1 MILPNEETPK
11 QPSDGDVEEKNLSNK
26 TSSDVPPAAEWQPPP
41 LSLGHFMFSPSLD
54 WSQRLAEVY
63 PGAVVNK
70 SLGLRHEVS
79 QLPRFVSE
87 WLVGKFCETGDTREN
102 LAEMDA
108 YVRTHYVERKHK
120 NVALHRLE
128 QEGQLELIDA
138 YQVRVDLSKPEDER
152 YKLEIPS
159 LGLFDAKVQR
169 HIIDSHPRMLVD
181 GVWGM
186 GQLLYN
192 GETSE
197 VILTRFRPF
206 QLSNVD
212 LAAFQEGRHYFTA
225 EEWQKAL
232 ISSTGLNPDAYPTE
246 ARLHIISRMVPLVE
260 KNTHM
265 IELGPPGTGKTYLF
279 DKISIYSRVIS
290 GSVVSPAVL
299 FYNIRDKAS
308 GLLAYYDAVVFDEI
322 DKVGRGLKDEV
333 VNKLLK
339 FMADGSYDRGDVEIP
354 SAASVV
360 LVGNLPAL
368 NQDYE
373 NIPCFELLPPS
384 MQHKAFLDRLA
395 GFVPGWEISRIGQR
409 QEHLTSYNGFAA
421 DYFCEILHLLRSLNY
436 QNYIDQYVSLQ
447 HANIRDE
454 KGIKVIA
461 SGLLKL
467 LFPDGNFKP
476 EDVRSCV
483 EHAISYRQRVIN
495 QRFALYRDPE
505 DKKLLAFKMIQ

>member
-1 MILPNEETPK
+1 MALSGEQSTK
-11 QPSDGDVEEKNLSNK
+11 QPQM
-26 TSSDVPPAAEWQPPP
+26 EW
-41 LSLGHFMFSPSLD
+41 SR
-54 WSQRLAEVY
+54 RLAEVY

-70 SLGLRHEVS
+70 SLGLRHQVS

-87 WLVGKFCETGDTREN
+87 WLIGKFCETGDTREN

-108 YVRTHYVERKHK
+108 YVRAHYVERKQK

-128 QEGQLELIDA
+128 QQGQIELIDA
-138 YQVRVDLSKPEDER
+138 YKVRVDLSKPEDER

-159 LGLFDAKVQR
+159 LGLFDARVQR
-169 HIIDSHPRMLVD
+169 HIMDAHPRMLVD

-192 GETSE
+192 GETRE

-212 LAAFQEGRHYFTA
+212 LAAFQEGRRYFTT
-225 EEWQKAL
+225 EEWQKVL
-232 ISSTGLNPDAYPTE
+232 ISSTGLNPDVYP
-246 ARLHIISRMVPLVE
+246 AGVRLHVISRMVPLVE

-265 IELGPPGTGKTYLF
+265 VELGPPGTGKTYLF
-279 DKISIYSRVIS
+279 DKISVYSRVIS

-299 FYNIRDKAS
+299 FYNIRDKTS
-308 GLLAYYDAVVFDEI
+308 GLLAYYDVVVFDEI

-339 FMADGSYDRGDVEIP
+339 FMADGSYDRGDVEI
-354 SAASVV
+354 SSTASVV
-360 LVGNLPAL
+360 LVGNLPPL

-373 NIPCFELLPPS
+373 TAPCLELLPPP

-395 GFVPGWEISRIGQR
+395 GFIPGWEISKIGQR
-409 QEHLTSYNGFAA
+409 QEHLTPYNGFAA
-421 DYFCEILHLLRSLNY
+421 DYFCEILHLLRGLNY
-436 QNYIDQYVSLQ
+436 QNYIDQYVELES
-447 HANIRDE
+447 ANIRDE
-454 KGIKVIA
+454 KGIKAIA

-467 LFPDGNFKP
+467 LFPDGNFGP
-476 EDVRSCV
+476 EDVRACIA
-483 EHAISYRQRVIN
+483 HAVRYRQRVID
-495 QRFALYRDPE
+495 QRYTLYRDPV
-505 DKKLLAFKMIQ
+505 DRKSLAFRIVA

>member
-1 MILPNEETPK
+1 MTLLSGQFTK
-11 QPSDGDVEEKNLSNK
+11 QQNVE
-26 TSSDVPPAAEWQPPP
+26 
-41 LSLGHFMFSPSLD
+41 
-54 WSQRLAEVY
+54 WSRRLAEVY

-87 WLVGKFCETGDTREN
+87 WLIGKFCETGDTREN

-108 YVRTHYVERKHK
+108 YVRAHYVERKQK

-128 QEGQLELIDA
+128 QQGQIELIDA
-138 YQVRVDLSKPEDER
+138 YKVRVDLSKPEDER

-159 LGLFDAKVQR
+159 LGLFDARVQR
-169 HIIDSHPRMLVD
+169 PIMDDHPRLLVD

-186 GQLLYN
+186 GQLLYDS
-192 GETSE
+192 GTRE

-212 LAAFQEGRHYFTA
+212 LTAFQEGRRYFTT
-225 EEWQKAL
+225 EEWQKVL
-232 ISSTGLNPDAYPTE
+232 ISSTGLNPDAYPVE
-246 ARLHIISRMVPLVE
+246 VRLHIVSRMVPLVE
-260 KNTHM
+260 RNTH
-265 IELGPPGTGKTYLF
+265 IVELGPPGTGKTYLF
-279 DKISIYSRVIS
+279 DKISVYSRVIS

-299 FYNIRDKAS
+299 FYNIRDKTS
-308 GLLAYYDAVVFDEI
+308 GLLAYYDVVAFDEV

-373 NIPCFELLPPS
+373 TVPCFELLPPS

-395 GFVPGWEISRIGQR
+395 GFIPGWEIGKIGQR
-409 QEHLTSYNGFAA
+409 QEHLTPYNGFAA
-421 DYFCEILHLLRSLNY
+421 DYFCEILHLLRGLNY
-436 QNYIDQYVSLQ
+436 QNYIDRYAELEN
-447 HANIRDE
+447 ANIRDE
-454 KGIKVIA
+454 KGIKTIA

-467 LFPDGNFKP
+467 LFPDGNFRS
-476 EDVRSCV
+476 EDVRTCV
-483 EHAISYRQRVIN
+483 EHAVKYRQRVIN
-495 QRFALYRDPE
+495 QRYALYRDPV
-505 DKKLLAFKMIQ
+505 DKKTLAFQMMA

>member
-1 MILPNEETPK
+1 MA
-11 QPSDGDVEEKNLSNK
+11 LSNGQ
-26 TSSDVPPAAEWQPPP
+26 PAKQQNAA
-41 LSLGHFMFSPSLD
+41 
-54 WSQRLAEVY
+54 WSKRLAEVY

-108 YVRTHYVERKHK
+108 YVRAHYVERKQK

-128 QEGQLELIDA
+128 QQGQIRLIDA
-138 YQVRVDLSKPEDER
+138 YKVRVDLSKPEDER

-159 LGLFDAKVQR
+159 LGLFGAQVQR
-169 HIIDSHPRMLVD
+169 HILDSHPRMLVD

-192 GETSE
+192 GETRE

-206 QLSNVD
+206 QLSSVD
-212 LAAFQEGRHYFTA
+212 LAAFQEGRSYFTT
-225 EEWQKAL
+225 EEWQKVL
-232 ISSTGLNPDAYPTE
+232 ISSTGLNPDAYS
-246 ARLHIISRMVPLVE
+246 ADFRLHIISRMVPLVE
-260 KNTHM
+260 KNTHT

-279 DKISIYSRVIS
+279 DKISVYSRVIS

-299 FYNIRDKAS
+299 FYNIRDRTP
-308 GLLAYYDAVVFDEI
+308 GLLAHYDAVVFDEI
-322 DKVGRGLKDEV
+322 DKVGRGLNDEV

-354 SAASVV
+354 STASVV
-360 LVGNLPAL
+360 LIGNLPAL
-368 NQDYE
+368 AQDHE
-373 NIPCFELLPPS
+373 DVPCFELLPPA

-395 GFVPGWEISRIGQR
+395 GFIPGWEISRIGQR
-409 QEHLTSYNGFAA
+409 QEHLTPYNGFAA
-421 DYFCEILHLLRSLNY
+421 DYFCEIMHLLRGLNF
-436 QNYIDQYVSLQ
+436 QNYIDQYVSLEN
-447 HANIRDE
+447 ANIRDE
-454 KGIKVIA
+454 KAIKAVA

-467 LFPDGNFKP
+467 LFPDGKFQP
-476 EDVRSCV
+476 EDVAPCV
-483 EHAISYRQRVIN
+483 RHAIGYRQRVLN
-495 QRFALYRDPE
+495 QRYLLYRDPT
-505 DKKLLAFKMIQ
+505 DKKVLGFDLLGS

>member
-1 MILPNEETPK
+1 MTLVDAQSITR
-11 QPSDGDVEEKNLSNK
+11 G
-26 TSSDVPPAAEWQPPP
+26 TEW
-41 LSLGHFMFSPSLD
+41 SR
-54 WSQRLAEVY
+54 RLAEVY

-108 YVRTHYVERKHK
+108 YVRAHYVERKQK
-120 NVALHRLE
+120 NIALHRLE
-128 QEGQLELIDA
+128 QEGEIKLIDA
-138 YQVRVDLSKPEDER
+138 YKVRIDLSKPEDQR

-159 LGLFDAKVQR
+159 LGLFDAKVER

-192 GETSE
+192 GETGE
-197 VILTRFRPF
+197 VILAQFRPF

-212 LAAFQEGRHYFTA
+212 LAAFQEGRTHFST
-225 EEWQKAL
+225 EEWQKTL
-232 ISSTGLNPDAYPTE
+232 VSSTGLNPDAYS
-246 ARLHIISRMVPLVE
+246 AGGMLHIISRMVPLVE
-260 KNTHM
+260 KNAHL

-279 DKISIYSRVIS
+279 DKISVYSRVIS

-299 FYNIRDKAS
+299 FYNIRDKTS
-308 GLLAYYDAVVFDEI
+308 GLLAYYDVVVFDEI
-322 DKVGRGLKDEV
+322 DKVGRGLQDEV

-360 LVGNLPAL
+360 LVGNLPPL
-368 NQDYE
+368 NQEYE
-373 NIPCFELLPPS
+373 SVPCFELLPSS

-395 GFVPGWEISRIGQR
+395 GFIPGWEIGRIGQR
-409 QEHLTSYNGFAA
+409 QEHLTPYNGFAA
-421 DYFCEILHLLRSLNY
+421 DYFCEILHLLRGLNY
-436 QNYIDQYVSLQ
+436 QNYIDRYVELEN
-447 HANIRDE
+447 ANIRDE
-454 KGIKVIA
+454 KGIKTIA

-467 LFPDGNFKP
+467 LHPDGNFGP
-476 EDVRSCV
+476 EEVRKCV
-483 EHAISYRQRVIN
+483 EQAVKYRQRVIN
-495 QRFALYRDPE
+495 QRYVLYRDPGDAKRITFRARTGGE
-505 DKKLLAFKMIQ
+505 TL

>member
-1 MILPNEETPK
+1 MTLLSE
-11 QPSDGDVEEKNLSNK
+11 QPTRQQDI
-26 TSSDVPPAAEWQPPP
+26 
-41 LSLGHFMFSPSLD
+41 D
-54 WSQRLAEVY
+54 WSKRLVQVY

-87 WLVGKFCETGDTREN
+87 WLIGKFCETGDTKDN

-108 YVRTHYVERKHK
+108 YVRAHYVERKQK
-120 NVALHRLE
+120 NIVLHRLE
-128 QEGQLELIDA
+128 QEGQTQLIDA
-138 YQVRVDLSKPEDER
+138 YKVSVDLSKVEDER

-159 LGLFDAKVQR
+159 LGLFDARVER

-186 GQLLYN
+186 GRLLYN
-192 GETSE
+192 GETGE
-197 VILTRFRPF
+197 VILTQFRPF

-212 LAAFQEGRHYFTA
+212 LAAYQEGRRYFDA
-225 EEWQKAL
+225 DEWQKVL
-232 ISSTGLNPDAYPTE
+232 ISSTGLNPDAYSSE
-246 ARLHIISRMVPLVE
+246 ARLHIITRMAPLVE
-260 KNTHM
+260 KNAHL

-279 DKISIYSRVIS
+279 DKISVYSRVIS

-299 FYNIRDKAS
+299 FYNIRDKTS

-354 SAASVV
+354 STASVV

-368 NQDYE
+368 DQEYE
-373 NIPCFELLPPS
+373 YVPCFELLPPS

-395 GFVPGWEISRIGQR
+395 GFIPGWEIGKIGQR
-409 QEHLTSYNGFAA
+409 QEHLTPYNGFAA
-421 DYFCEILHLLRSLNY
+421 DYFCEILHLLRGLNY
-436 QNYIDQYVSLQ
+436 QNYTDQYVELKN
-447 HANIRDE
+447 ANIRDE
-454 KGIKVIA
+454 KGIKSIA

-467 LFPDGNFKP
+467 LFPDASFKP
-476 EDVRSCV
+476 QDVQMCV
-483 EHAISYRQRVIN
+483 EHAVKCRQRVIN
-495 QRFALYRDPE
+495 QRYILYHDPIDRKTITLQMRE
-505 DKKLLAFKMIQ
+505 

>member
-1 MILPNEETPK
+1 MTLSDRHTTK
-11 QPSDGDVEEKNLSNK
+11 QRDI
-26 TSSDVPPAAEWQPPP
+26 EW
-41 LSLGHFMFSPSLD
+41 SR
-54 WSQRLAEVY
+54 RLTEVY

-87 WLVGKFCETGDTREN
+87 WLIGKFCETGDTREN

-108 YVRTHYVERKHK
+108 YVHAHYVERKQK

-128 QEGQLELIDA
+128 QQGQIKLIDA

-159 LGLFDAKVQR
+159 LGLFNAKVQR

-192 GETSE
+192 GETRE

-212 LAAFQEGRHYFTA
+212 LAAFQEGRTYFTT
-225 EEWQKAL
+225 EEWQKIL
-232 ISSTGLNPDAYPTE
+232 ISSTGLNPDAYPVE
-246 ARLHIISRMVPLVE
+246 VRLHIISRMVPLVE
-260 KNTHM
+260 KNAHM

-279 DKISIYSRVIS
+279 DKVSVYSRVIS

-299 FYNIRDKAS
+299 FYNIRDKTP
-308 GLLAYYDAVVFDEI
+308 GLLAYYDAVVFDEV
-322 DKVGRGLKDEV
+322 DKVGRGMKDEV

-354 SAASVV
+354 SPASVV
-360 LVGNLPAL
+360 LVGNLPAFD
-368 NQDYE
+368 QDYE
-373 NIPCFELLPPS
+373 DVPCFELLPPI

-395 GFVPGWEISRIGQR
+395 GFLPGWKIGKIGQR
-409 QEHLTSYNGFAA
+409 QEHLTPYNGFAA
-421 DYFCEILHLLRSLNY
+421 DYFCEILHLLRTLNF
-436 QNYIDQYVSLQ
+436 QNYIDQYVSLDN
-447 HANIRDE
+447 ANIRDE
-454 KGIKVIA
+454 KGVKAVA

-467 LFPDGNFKP
+467 LFPDGEFQP
-476 EDVRSCV
+476 GEVATCV
-483 EHAISYRQRVIN
+483 KHAIGYRQRVLD
-495 QRFALYRDPE
+495 QRYLLYRDPQ
-505 DKKLLAFKMIQ
+505 DKKRLGFKLLSNQSFSRLGKDS

>member
-1 MILPNEETPK
+1 MTI
-11 QPSDGDVEEKNLSNK
+11 SNRQTAK
-26 TSSDVPPAAEWQPPP
+26 LQDMEW
-41 LSLGHFMFSPSLD
+41 SR
-54 WSQRLAEVY
+54 RLAEVF

-70 SLGLRHEVS
+70 ALGLRHEIS

-102 LAEMDA
+102 LAEMDD
-108 YVRTHYVERKHK
+108 YVRAHYVERKQK

-128 QEGQLELIDA
+128 QQGQIELIDA
-138 YQVRVDLSKPEDER
+138 YKVRVDLSKPEEER

-159 LGLFDAKVQR
+159 LGLYDAKIQR

-186 GQLLYN
+186 GQLLYK

-197 VILTRFRPF
+197 VVLTRFRPF

-212 LAAFQEGRHYFTA
+212 LAAFQEGRAYFTT
-225 EEWQKAL
+225 EEWRKAL
-232 ISSTGLNPDAYPTE
+232 ISSTGLNPDAYSSQ
-246 ARLHIISRMVPLVE
+246 AQVHIISRMVPLVE
-260 KNTHM
+260 KNAHI

-279 DKISIYSRVIS
+279 DKISVYSRVIS

-299 FYNIRDKAS
+299 FYNIRDKTS

-354 SAASVV
+354 SSASVV

-368 NQDYE
+368 GQDYE
-373 NIPCFELLPPS
+373 SAPCLELLPPS

-395 GFVPGWEISRIGQR
+395 GFIPGWEISKIGQR

-421 DYFCEILHLLRSLNY
+421 DYFCEILHLLRALNF
-436 QNYIDQYVSLQ
+436 QNYIDQYVSLDN
-447 HANIRDE
+447 ANIRDE
-454 KGIKVIA
+454 KGIKAIL

-467 LFPDGNFKP
+467 LFPDGSFGP
-476 EDVRSCV
+476 EDVQMYA
-483 EHAISYRQRVIN
+483 EHAIGYRQRVIN
-495 QRFALYRDPE
+495 QRYSLYRDPV
-505 DKKLLAFKMIQ
+505 DKNRPSLKMKV

>member
-1 MILPNEETPK
+1 
-11 QPSDGDVEEKNLSNK
+11 V
-26 TSSDVPPAAEWQPPP
+26 
-41 LSLGHFMFSPSLD
+41 
-54 WSQRLAEVY
+54 EVY

-70 SLGLRHEVS
+70 SLGLRHQVS

-87 WLVGKFCETGDTREN
+87 WLIGKFCETGDTREN
-102 LAEMDA
+102 LAEMDT
-108 YVRTHYVERKHK
+108 YVRAHYVERKQK

-128 QEGQLELIDA
+128 QQGQIELIDA
-138 YQVRVDLSKPEDER
+138 YKVRVDLSKPEDER

-159 LGLFDAKVQR
+159 LGLFDARVQR
-169 HIIDSHPRMLVD
+169 PIMDAHPRMLVD

-192 GETSE
+192 GETRD
-197 VILTRFRPF
+197 VILIRFRPF

-225 EEWQKAL
+225 EEWQKSL
-232 ISSTGLNPDAYPTE
+232 ISSTGLNPDAYP
-246 ARLHIISRMVPLVE
+246 AGSRLHIISRMVPLVE
-260 KNTHM
+260 KNTHL

-279 DKISIYSRVIS
+279 DKISVYSRVIS

-299 FYNIRDKAS
+299 FYNIRDKTS
-308 GLLAYYDAVVFDEI
+308 GLLAYYDVVVFDEI

-360 LVGNLPAL
+360 LVGNLPPL

-373 NIPCFELLPPS
+373 TAPCLELLPPS

-395 GFVPGWEISRIGQR
+395 GFIPGWEIGKIGQR
-409 QEHLTSYNGFAA
+409 QEHLTPYNGFAA
-421 DYFCEILHLLRSLNY
+421 DYFCEILHLLRGLNY
-436 QNYIDQYVSLQ
+436 QNYIDRYVELEN
-447 HANIRDE
+447 ANIRDE
-454 KGIKVIA
+454 KGIKTIA

-467 LFPDGNFKP
+467 MFPDGDFRP
-476 EDVRSCV
+476 EDVRTCIA
-483 EHAISYRQRVIN
+483 HAVQYRQRVID
-495 QRFALYRDPE
+495 QRYTIYRDPV
-505 DKKLLAFKMIQ
+505 DKKTLAFRMTT